1 MWRPN
6 LREPAVFFFSSRL
19 PKSRY
24 FAYAYRPRI
33 NQPATWPMIHDAR
46 KIPDGQVLETDVCI
60 IGAGAAGIALARE
73 FRNKHFRVILL
84 ESGGFEPD
92 AETQALYKGDIV
104 GHAYYPL
111 DGSRNRFFGG
121 TTATWGG
128 MCLPFDPIDFV
139 ERDWV
144 PHSGWPLELRQL
156 EPYYRRAHEPCE
168 IGPFEYRESY
178 WTPRRGKEPLPID
191 GELILPQIAQ
201 FSPPTHF
208 GEAYREDLQR
218 AKSVTTY
225 LYANALEIE
234 ADESGRSVQK
244 VRVGTLAGGRFS
256 VSAKYFILAA
266 HAIENARLLL
276 LSRGVMADGLGNQH
290 GLVGRFFMERVNC
303 RSGVFVPVDGG
314 AIAPF
319 FENDK
324 LSECGING
332 FLGTSGDW
340 QRENRVLNSS
350 IHLHAAPVR
359 LREVQ
364 KAKDSPR
371 DDDLTAHAWEVIKDL
386 GGDAR
391 AAWRKLWGGE
401 ENDEIVFDIW
411 QDVEPAPNPNSRVLL
426 SRELDSLGQPKVML
440 DWKLTPSLEGTT
452 IRRALRLFAAEMGR
466 LGLGRIHM
474 DISEDGDAW
483 AADVIGSFHHIGTTR
498 MHRDE
503 RKGVVDENCRVHGLS
518 NLYVAGSSVFP
529 TAGQANPTLT
539 LIALA
544 LRLGDRITEQLS

>member
-1 MWRPN
+1 
-6 LREPAVFFFSSRL
+6 
-19 PKSRY
+19 
-24 FAYAYRPRI
+24 
-33 NQPATWPMIHDAR
+33 MILDAR
-46 KIPDGQVLETDVCI
+46 NIPDGQVLETDVCI
-60 IGAGAAGIALARE
+60 IGAGAAGITLARE
-73 FRNKHFRVILL
+73 FRNKRFRVILL

-128 MCLPFDPIDFV
+128 MCLPFDPIDFK

-144 PHSGWPLELRQL
+144 PHSGWPLDLGQL
-156 EPYYRRAHEPCE
+156 EPYYRRAHEPCQ

-178 WTPRRGKEPLPID
+178 WTPRRGKEPLPINGD
-191 GELILPQIAQ
+191 LILPQIAQ

-208 GEAYREDLQR
+208 GHTYREDIQR
-218 AKSVTTY
+218 AKSVTAY

-234 ADESGRSVQK
+234 ADESGRTVQK
-244 VRVGTLAGGRFS
+244 VRVGTLDGGRFS
-256 VSAKYFILAA
+256 VSAKYFVVAA

-276 LSRGVMADGLGNQH
+276 LSRSVMADGLGNQH
-290 GLVGRFFMERVNC
+290 GLVGRYFMERVNC
-303 RSGVFVPVDGG
+303 RSGVFVPVDAK

-319 FENDK
+319 FEKDT

-340 QRENRVLNSS
+340 QGEARVLNSS
-350 IHLHAAPVR
+350 IHLHATPVR
-359 LREVQ
+359 LREVE
-364 KAKDSPR
+364 KRKDSLSDNGEDPR
-371 DDDLTAHAWEVIKDL
+371 LSEEPDDDLAEHAWEVIKDL
-386 GGDAR
+386 GDGAK
-391 AAWRKLWGGE
+391 AAWQKLWGGE
-401 ENDEIVFDIW
+401 ANEEVVFDIW
-411 QDVEPAPNPNSRVLL
+411 QDVEPAPNPNSRVML
-426 SRELDSLGQPKVML
+426 SRKLDSFGQPKVML
-440 DWKLTPSLEGTT
+440 DWQLTPTLEGNT
-452 IRRALRLFAAEMGR
+452 IRSVLKLFAAEMGR
-466 LGLGRIHM
+466 LGLGRVQM

-483 AADVIGSFHHIGTTR
+483 AERVVGSFHHIGTTR

-529 TAGQANPTLT
+529 TGGQANPTLT
-539 LIALA
+539 LVALA